1 MGFSSDEVAVRG
13 PTLPGPAFSVRL
25 SCVAPDAQRPQVAE
39 LVGPAFGLR
48 HDVVN
53 LCLSLLCTH
62 TPAVLALPCVT
73 H

>member
-1 MGFSSDEVAVRG
+1 MGFSSDEVGIRRPAL
-13 PTLPGPAFSVRL
+13 TGPAFSVRL
-25 SCVAPDAQRPQVAE
+25 SCVAPDAQRPQVAK
-39 LVGPAFGLR
+39 LVGSTLRLR

-53 LCLSLLCTH
+53 LCFSLLCTH